1 MKASCSNAMQP
12 GSGRFGNTQNPSPS
26 LKFASVQARKRLRSL
41 KGDPFLFADWER
53 VLFLHYLISP
63 DLLRPHLPSSLELDL
78 YEGKGC
84 VSLVAVTM
92 RKFRGPSRVSPGSFF
107 RLIGC
112 QRFLNLRTYVH
123 FGEEPGALFL
133 WGWLS
138 NPFPIALPLFKIGL
152 PCSFANMSYDHQFET
167 GTLQGIVNSRDNSCR
182 FKYYA
187 SIERQAEFEPC
198 PAGSLAEFAMER
210 YTGFFS
216 HGSRC
221 RLFRTWHPAWLQ
233 NRIHP
238 VIEDHSLIS
247 NRFPWFENT
256 RFDSA
261 NFAPGFRDVW
271 LGRAHGLNR
280 ASNEHHAVLSGFYE
294 MP

>member
-1 MKASCSNAMQP
+1 MKASCSIAMQP
-12 GSGRFGNTQNPSPS
+12 GSGRLGNAQNPIRSPE
-26 LKFASVQARKRLRSL
+26 FACVQARKRLISL

-63 DLLRPHLPSSLELDL
+63 DLLRPHLPSCLGLDL

-84 VSLVAVTM
+84 VSLVAGNM
-92 RKFRGPSRVSPGSFF
+92 RKFRGSSPVSPGSVF
-107 RLIGC
+107 RLIGR
-112 QRFLNLRTYVH
+112 QSFLNLRTYVH
-123 FGEEPGALFL
+123 FREEPGALFL

-152 PCSFANMSYDHQFET
+152 PCVFANMNYDHQFET
-167 GTLQGIVNSRDNSCR
+167 GSLQGVVNSRDNSCR
-182 FKYYA
+182 FQYHA
-187 SIERQAEFEPC
+187 SIERQVEFEPC

-216 HGSRC
+216 RGSRC
-221 RLFRTWHPAWLQ
+221 RLFRAWHPAWLQ
-233 NRIHP
+233 NRIYP
-238 VIEDHSLIS
+238 VIEGHSLIS
-247 NRFPWFENT
+247 NRFPWFENA

-261 NFAPGFRDVW
+261 NFAPGFTDVW
-271 LGRAHGLNR
+271 LGRTHGLNQT
-280 ASNEHHAVLSGFYE
+280 SNEHHPVLSGFYE